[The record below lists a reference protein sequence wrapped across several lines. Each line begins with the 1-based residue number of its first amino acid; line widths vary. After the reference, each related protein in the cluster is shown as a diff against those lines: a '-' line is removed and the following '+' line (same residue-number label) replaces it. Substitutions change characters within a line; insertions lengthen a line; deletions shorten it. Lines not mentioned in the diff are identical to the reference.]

1 MGFNFNNEIPIYL
14 QIVEQIKTQILSKK
28 YLPNQK
34 IPSVRDLAFEF
45 EVNPNTVQK
54 ALFELESMGL
64 IYTESTNGK
73 FVTTD
78 EKLIESVREKSI
90 QEVIETFYDSME
102 KIGLNKESAKEIL
115 LDERSGKWKF

>member
-115 LDERSGKWKF
+115 LDERSGK

>member
-1 MGFNFNNEIPIYL
+1 MGFNFNNEIPIYI

-64 IYTESTNGK
+64 IYTERTNGK

-78 EKLIESVREKSI
+78 EKLIESVRQQSI

-102 KIGLNKESAKEIL
+102 KIGLNKVSAKKIL
-115 LDERSGKWKF
+115 LDERSVK